1 MTQRMQSPTP
11 SSDSVHIP
19 SADSTPRDAMEAVW
33 RWGYLAICLIAI
45 AAAGV
50 IAKGGA
56 AHVELELATAAITAR
71 PVFQDICSAS
81 GDQRHTPPDSACAK
95 APESQA
101 AASALC

>member
-1 MTQRMQSPTP
+1 MQSPNL
-11 SSDSVHIP
+11 SSDSLQIP
-19 SADSTPRDAMEAVW
+19 STASTPRDAMEAAW

-56 AHVELELATAAITAR
+56 ARAELELATAAIKAR

-81 GDQRHTPPDSACAK
+81 GDQRRTPPDSACAK

-101 AASALC
+101 AAPALC

>member
-11 SSDSVHIP
+11 SSDSLQIP
-19 SADSTPRDAMEAVW
+19 STDSMPRDAMEPIW

-56 AHVELELATAAITAR
+56 ANVELELATAAIKAT

-81 GDQRHTPPDSACAK
+81 GNQGQNPPDSACSK
-95 APESQA
+95 AQESQA
-101 AASALC
+101 SASAVC